1 MAEKS
6 TLPHSDYVS
15 DDPEQDWENFEDNMR
30 HILAVKPPNKDPMTQ
45 GDLIEER
52 EKVVRDNPGLEQSY
66 KEFQASYAK
75 FREVEKQFK
84 GKDNQA
90 NAQRLGMRFRI

>member
-1 MAEKS
+1 MTEKS
-6 TLPHSDYVS
+6 TLPQGDYVS
-15 DDPEQDWENFEDNMR
+15 DNPEKNWEEFEDNMR
-30 HILAVKPPNKDPMTQ
+30 QILAVKPPNKNPMSQ
-45 GDLIEER
+45 SDLVEGR
-52 EKVVRDNPGLEQSY
+52 EKVARDNPGLEQSY

-90 NAQRLGMRFRI
+90 TTQRLGMRFRT